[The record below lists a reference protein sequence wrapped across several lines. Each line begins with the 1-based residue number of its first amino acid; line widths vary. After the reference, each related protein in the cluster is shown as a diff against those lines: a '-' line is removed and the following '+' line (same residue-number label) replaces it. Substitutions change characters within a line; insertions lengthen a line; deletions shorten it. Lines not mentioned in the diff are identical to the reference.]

1 MTDPFLP
8 TTVPEAP
15 PDRPIGQ
22 LVFGLVLVVIGA
34 GWLVTALDLFTIPWR
49 GVMAAILILVGVTLV
64 LTASGERHGGLIAI
78 GVALTLLLA
87 TITSVEGLAA
97 TPLRGGIGERTFTPA
112 AVTDVRDEYRLAIG
126 QLEVDL
132 RRVDFPQGETMITA
146 SVTIGQLVVSLPDD
160 VALRVEGRITA
171 GELDIAGTAYNGVG
185 VDETYEDD
193 DYTTASRRLV
203 LDVAVGLGNAEV
215 NR

>member
-1 MTDPFLP
+1 MTDPLLH
-8 TTVPEAP
+8 TTSSESP

-34 GWLVTALDLFTIPWR
+34 GWLITALDLFTIPWR
-49 GVMAAILILVGVTLV
+49 GVMAAILILIGVTLV
-64 LTASGERHGGLIAI
+64 VTASAERHGGLIAI
-78 GVALTLLLA
+78 GVILTLLLA

-112 AVTDVRDEYRLAIG
+112 NVADVRDEYRLAIG

-132 RRVDFPQGETMITA
+132 RRIDFPLGETTVTA
-146 SVTIGQLVVSLPDD
+146 SVTIGQLVIDLPDD
-160 VALRVEGRITA
+160 VALRVEGSVTA
-171 GELDIAGTAYNGVG
+171 GELDIVGTAYNGVG

-193 DYTTASRRLV
+193 GYATAARRLI